1 MCAEGNPFRCH
12 RTILADA
19 LTIQGVQ
26 VIDIS
31 GGRSG
36 KEHVL
41 TPFAVVEDKLVSYLR
56 GIRVR
61 RSDQFSLISS
71 RVLLGVRAKTYVRI
85 RLAPE
90 ESITNPIIA
99 DSNPATTAVAGG
111 LIRETDARKK

>member
-1 MCAEGNPFRCH
+1 MSKERPSHYVCEGNPFRCH

-41 TPFAVVEDKLVSYLR
+41 TPFAVVEDKLVSYPKR
-56 GIRVR
+56 NQ
-61 RSDQFSLISS
+61 SE
-71 RVLLGVRAKTYVRI
+71 AK
-85 RLAPE
+85 
-90 ESITNPIIA
+90 
-99 DSNPATTAVAGG
+99 
-111 LIRETDARKK
+111 